1 MPKNSPQEQFL
12 KIKDF
17 IDTTT
22 LMAKRLLRE
31 VPKTLEILE
40 TALENDSS
48 DTGAAMVRLLK
59 AIKEA
64 DNDNY

>member
-1 MPKNSPQEQFL
+1 MPKNTQQEQSL

-22 LMAKRLLRE
+22 LMARRLLRE

-48 DTGAAMVRLLK
+48 DTGGAMVRLLK
-59 AIKEA
+59 AIDEA
-64 DNDNY
+64 GREEY